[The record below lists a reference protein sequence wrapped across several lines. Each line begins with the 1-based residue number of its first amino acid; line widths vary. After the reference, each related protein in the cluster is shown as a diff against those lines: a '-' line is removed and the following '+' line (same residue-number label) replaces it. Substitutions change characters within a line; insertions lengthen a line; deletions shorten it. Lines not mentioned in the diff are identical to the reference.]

1 MRCSMG
7 WKTAS
12 RQVTISSHNTVEMP
26 IKIRPAEQSDIRSM
40 VLLLQQLFAIE
51 EDFHFDAVRQRK
63 GLELLLGAEN
73 GVIMVAGDKHAVIGM
88 GSGQLVISTAE
99 GGPSLLVEDVVVQPS
114 WQGRGIGTRLL
125 QTLGDW
131 GSARGARRMQLLA
144 DQNNA
149 VALDFYHRRGW
160 QQTQLICLRKFVT
173 ALGKTEKTV

>member
-12 RQVTISSHNTVEMP
+12 RRATISSFRAQWLSTVDMP
-26 IKIRPAEQSDIRSM
+26 PIIRPAEQQDVNGM
-40 VLLLQQLFAIE
+40 VLLLRQLFSIE
-51 EDFHFDAVRQRK
+51 KDFHFDADRQKK
-63 GLELLLGAEN
+63 GLELLLEAAN
-73 GVIMVAGDKHAVIGM
+73 GVIMVAWEKQAVIGM

-114 WQGRGIGTRLL
+114 WQSQGIGTRLL

-131 GSARGARRMQLLA
+131 GAARGARRMQLLA

-149 VALDFYHRRGW
+149 YALDFYHRRGW
-160 QQTQLICLRKFVT
+160 QQTQLICLRKFQRIST
-173 ALGKTEKTV
+173 

>member
-12 RQVTISSHNTVEMP
+12 RHVTISSHKKRAMP
-26 IKIRPAEQSDIRSM
+26 LIIRPATQSDIKGM

-51 EDFHFDAVRQRK
+51 KDFHFDGARQRK
-63 GLELLLGAEN
+63 GLELLLEATN
-73 GVIMVAGDKHAVIGM
+73 CVIMVAEEKQSVIGM
-88 GSGQLVISTAE
+88 GSGQLIISTAE

-114 WQGRGIGTRLL
+114 RQSHGIGTMLL

-131 GSARGARRMQLLA
+131 GAARGAKRLQLLA
-144 DQNNA
+144 DRNNA

-160 QQTQLICLRKFVT
+160 QQTQLICLRKFQRERDQT
-173 ALGKTEKTV
+173 